1 MDHSKLQRYM
11 SWVPLVGSG
20 VGSMLGGHFSDVLV
34 RSKHWGLTG
43 RPFVAATSSLVA
55 IPFVAL
61 ALLAGYPDC
70 FLYFIPSG
78 LVRATDVLLFCLVSV
93 YL

>member
-1 MDHSKLQRYM
+1 
-11 SWVPLVGSG
+11 
-20 VGSMLGGHFSDVLV
+20 MLGGHLSDVLV
-34 RSKHWGLTG
+34 RSKKWGLTG

-78 LVRATDVLLFCLVSV
+78 LVRDFVSCAYFTCLLSHAFAILFCDRQVKCISGHL
-93 YL
+93 